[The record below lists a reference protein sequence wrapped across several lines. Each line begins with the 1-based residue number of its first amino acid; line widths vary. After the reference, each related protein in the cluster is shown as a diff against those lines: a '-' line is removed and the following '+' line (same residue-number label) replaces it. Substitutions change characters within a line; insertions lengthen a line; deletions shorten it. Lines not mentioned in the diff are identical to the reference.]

1 MSKIE
6 LISMMCEREINRL
19 MAEGRYGLA
28 YGEAIKGRRRGAN
41 IPEHLIS
48 ELVSMVE

>member
-6 LISMMCEREINRL
+6 LISLMCEREINRL
-19 MAEGRYGLA
+19 MSDGYYGLA
-28 YGEAIKGRRRGAN
+28 YGEAIKGRRRGAK
-41 IPEHLIS
+41 IPEHLIN